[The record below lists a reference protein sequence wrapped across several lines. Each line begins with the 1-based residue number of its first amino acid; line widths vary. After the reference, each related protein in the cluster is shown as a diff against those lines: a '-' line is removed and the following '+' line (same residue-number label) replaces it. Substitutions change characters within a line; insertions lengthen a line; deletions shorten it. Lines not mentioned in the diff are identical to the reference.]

1 MPYTLDFSD
10 STKTQIVV
18 NDGTVNTSTSLKLIG
33 KNYTAFGEALNEN
46 LLQLLENYADG
57 TPPSN
62 PTEGQLWYDTTEN
75 TLMLYES
82 GRWYSIGAPAGDT
95 RIEYRNRQDTALVFH
110 KTIET
115 IVDGAIVSIITDDTT
130 AWTPH
135 ASEYLED
142 NVTALTTQYP
152 VIQAGYQLN
161 NTTNYKFRGTATSA
175 EYADLAERY
184 AADAEYEAGTVVRIG
199 GDAEVTQTTFDVDA
213 DVFGV
218 VSTAPGFEMNSSAGT
233 DATHPYIALAGRVPC
248 KVVGKIKK
256 GQRLVSSDTKG
267 HARAMLPNEVDYRC
281 VIGRSL
287 ESKDTTTDGFI
298 EVVVGVK

>member
-1 MPYTLDFSD
+1 M
-10 STKTQIVV
+10 
-18 NDGTVNTSTSLKLIG
+18 
-33 KNYTAFGEALNEN
+33 
-46 LLQLLENYADG
+46 ADG
-57 TPPSN
+57 
-62 PTEGQLWYDTTEN
+62 
-75 TLMLYES
+75 
-82 GRWYSIGAPAGDT
+82 I
-95 RIEYRNRQDTALVFH
+95 
-110 KTIET
+110 
-115 IVDGAIVSIITDDTT
+115 
-130 AWTPH
+130 
-135 ASEYLED
+135 
-142 NVTALTTQYP
+142 LTTQYP

-161 NTTNYKFRGTATSA
+161 NTTNSKFRGTATSA

-184 AADAEYEAGTVVRIG
+184 AADAEYAPGTVVRIG
-199 GDAEVTQTTFDVDA
+199 GDAEVTQTIFDVDA

>member
-95 RIEYRNRQDTALVFH
+95 RIEYRNRQDTALAFH

-184 AADAEYEAGTVVRIG
+184 AADAEYAPGTVVRIG
-199 GDAEVTQTTFDVDA
+199 GDAEVTQTIFDVDA